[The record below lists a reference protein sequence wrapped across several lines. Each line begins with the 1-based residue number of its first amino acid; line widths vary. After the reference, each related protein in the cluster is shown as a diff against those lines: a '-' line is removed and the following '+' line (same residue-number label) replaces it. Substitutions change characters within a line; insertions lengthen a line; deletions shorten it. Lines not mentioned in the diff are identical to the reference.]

1 MKCVFDCSDKDFG
14 RKKKDNLK
22 NNIKPIRIKSTRPH
36 GYNMLCGK
44 NIPTKK
50 STHTGTRRS
59 FCLSSVITCYII
71 R

>member
-44 NIPTKK
+44 NIQ
-50 STHTGTRRS
+50 
-59 FCLSSVITCYII
+59 LVIYTY
-71 R
+71 RYT